1 MQPYVR
7 AIRGATTVDEDT
19 CEQVTKRT
27 QQLLAAI
34 FESNDLGIEDLISII
49 FTATGD
55 IVSMF
60 PATAGRSMGLSGVP
74 LLCARELDIEGSL
87 PLCIRVLVH
96 AHTSRAMSEMA
107 HIYLEGATVLR
118 EDI

>member
-1 MQPYVR
+1 MQLFVR

-19 CEQVTKRT
+19 REQVTKRT
-27 QQLLAAI
+27 QELLAAI
-34 FESNDLGIEDLISII
+34 LEANDLGIEDLVSII

-55 IVSMF
+55 ITSMF
-60 PATAGRSMGLSGVP
+60 PAAAGRSMGLSAVP

-87 PLCIRVLVH
+87 PLCIRVMIH
-96 AHTSRAMSEMA
+96 AHTPRAMPEIK
-107 HIYLEGATVLR
+107 HVYLEGAIVLR